1 MEPAKHPLDDASR
14 QWRTFAAM
22 FVAIFVGGLVL
33 VYGFIVLM
41 DPYGINPYAL
51 PIQRAIVSISQRYM
65 YPQLIRSHRFDSFVI
80 GTSTSRL
87 LDPRILNQTFH
98 ARFVNLGMDSMTAWE
113 QSTVMDYFVRKVG
126 VPKVLLVGLD
136 GVWCDSDAGSHRIT
150 FRGFP
155 GWLYK
160 DTAAPAF
167 AYLLNYGT
175 LEIAGRLVG
184 YQLGLYP
191 ERIRND
197 GFEVFVPPDDTYD
210 PERARRN
217 INRRPMPVDRR
228 DSPPPQFSFPALPWL
243 DAALVK
249 MPHSIKI
256 LTYMPVHVA
265 AQPAPGSREE
275 QAEIECKRQ
284 IAAIAANRHAVVIDW
299 RIASPITEDDANY
312 WDAVHYRLPL
322 AQRIARETAAAV
334 LSGSP
339 APDGAYRIV
348 VRAEGD
354 APDRRRGALP

>member
-1 MEPAKHPLDDASR
+1 MEPAKKPLNDVSR
-14 QWRTFAAM
+14 QWRAFVAM
-22 FVAIFVGGLVL
+22 FVAIFVGGLAL

-126 VPKVLLVGLD
+126 APKVLLVGLD
-136 GVWCDSDAGSHRIT
+136 GVWCDSDAVSHRIT

-155 GWLYK
+155 SWLYE

-175 LEIAGRLVG
+175 LEIAGRLMG

-217 INRRPMPVDRR
+217 IGRRPMPVDRR
-228 DSPPPQFSFPALPWL
+228 ESPPPQFSFPALAWL
-243 DAALVK
+243 DAALAK

-265 AQPAPGSREE
+265 AQPAPGSRQE
-275 QAEIECKRQ
+275 QTEIECKRQ

-334 LSGSP
+334 LNGSP
-339 APDGAYRIV
+339 AQDGGYRIV
-348 VRAEGD
+348 VRAEAH
-354 APDRRRGALP
+354 AP

>member
-1 MEPAKHPLDDASR
+1 MEPAKDLIDDASR
-14 QWRTFAAM
+14 QWRAFVAM
-22 FVAIFVGGLVL
+22 FAAIFVGGLVL
-33 VYGFIVLM
+33 VYAFIVLM

-65 YPQLIRSHRFDSFVI
+65 YPQLIRSHQFDSFVV

-126 VPKVLLVGLD
+126 APKVLLVGLD
-136 GVWCDSDAGSHRIT
+136 GIWCDSDAGDHRVT

-155 GWLYK
+155 SWLYE
-160 DTAAPAF
+160 DTVARAF
-167 AYLLNYGT
+167 AYLLNDGT
-175 LEIAGRLVG
+175 LEIAGRLLG

-217 INRRPMPVDRR
+217 IGRRPTPVDRR
-228 DSPPPQFSFPALPWL
+228 EGPPPQFSFPALSWL
-243 DAALVK
+243 DAALAK

-265 AQPAPGSREE
+265 AQPAPGTSQE

-284 IAAIAANRHAVVIDW
+284 IAAIAASRHAVVIDW
-299 RIASPITEDDANY
+299 RIASPITENDANY
-312 WDAVHYRLPL
+312 WDSLHYRLPL
-322 AQRIARETAAAV
+322 AQRIARETADAV
-334 LSGSP
+334 LNGSP
-339 APDGAYRIV
+339 AQDGAYQIV
-348 VRAEGD
+348 VRAAGD
-354 APDRRRGALP
+354 AP

>member
-1 MEPAKHPLDDASR
+1 MEPAKNPLDDASR
-14 QWRTFAAM
+14 QWRAFAAM

-65 YPQLIRSHRFDSFVI
+65 YPQLIRSHQFDSFVI

-126 VPKVLLVGLD
+126 APKVLLVGLD
-136 GVWCDSDAGSHRIT
+136 GVWCDSDAASHRIT

-155 GWLYK
+155 GWLYE

-197 GFEVFVPPDDTYD
+197 GFEVFVPPEDTYD

-228 DSPPPQFSFPALPWL
+228 ESPPPHFSFPALPWL
-243 DAALVK
+243 DAALAK

-265 AQPAPGSREE
+265 AQPAPGSRQE

-284 IAAIAANRHAVVIDW
+284 IAAIAAHRHAVVIDW

-334 LSGSP
+334 LNGSP

-354 APDRRRGALP
+354 APDRRRGASP

>member
-1 MEPAKHPLDDASR
+1 MGPPKSLMDDASR
-14 QWRTFAAM
+14 QWRGFVAM
-22 FVAIFVGGLVL
+22 FVTTFVGGLVL

-41 DPYGINPYAL
+41 DPYGINPYSL
-51 PIQRAIVSISQRYM
+51 PIQRPIVSISQRYM
-65 YPQLIRSHRFDSFVI
+65 YPQLIRSHQFDSFVI

-126 VPKVLLVGLD
+126 APKVLLVGLD
-136 GVWCDSDAGSHRIT
+136 GVWCDSDAVRHRIT

-155 GWLYK
+155 SWLYE
-160 DTAAPAF
+160 DTAARAF

-197 GFEVFVPPDDTYD
+197 GFEVFVPPDETYD

-217 INRRPMPVDRR
+217 LGRPRAPVDHRETA
-228 DSPPPQFSFPALPWL
+228 PPPLSFPALPWL
-243 DAALVK
+243 DQVLAK
-249 MPHSIKI
+249 MPNSIKI
-256 LTYMPVHVA
+256 LSYMPVHVA
-265 AQPAPGSREE
+265 AQPAPGSRQE

-284 IAAIAANRHAVVIDW
+284 IAAIAAHRHAVVVDW

-312 WDAVHYRLPL
+312 WDALHYRLPL
-322 AQRIARETAAAV
+322 AQRIARETADAV
-334 LSGSP
+334 LNGSP
-339 APDGAYRIV
+339 SLDGAYQIV
-348 VRAEGD
+348 VRSPGD
-354 APDRRRGALP
+354 AP

>member
-1 MEPAKHPLDDASR
+1 MEPAKKPLNHVSR
-14 QWRTFAAM
+14 QWRAFVAM
-22 FVAIFVGGLVL
+22 FVAIFVGGLAL

-41 DPYGINPYAL
+41 DPYGINPHAL

-65 YPQLIRSHRFDSFVI
+65 YPQLIRSHQFDSFVI

-126 VPKVLLVGLD
+126 APKVLLVGLD
-136 GVWCDSDAGSHRIT
+136 GVWCDSDAVSHRIT

-155 GWLYK
+155 SWLYE

-175 LEIAGRLVG
+175 LEIAGRLMG

-217 INRRPMPVDRR
+217 IGRRPMPVDRR
-228 DSPPPQFSFPALPWL
+228 ESPPPQFSFPALPWL
-243 DAALVK
+243 DAALAK

-265 AQPAPGSREE
+265 AQPAPGSRQE

-334 LSGSP
+334 LNGSP
-339 APDGAYRIV
+339 AQDGAYRIV
-348 VRAEGD
+348 LRAEAD
-354 APDRRRGALP
+354 AP

>member
-1 MEPAKHPLDDASR
+1 MEPAQGRIDDASR
-14 QWRTFAAM
+14 QWRAFVATFAT
-22 FVAIFVGGLVL
+22 IFVGGLGL
-33 VYGFIVLM
+33 VYGFIVLV

-65 YPQLIRSHRFDSFVI
+65 YPQLIRSRQFDAFVV

-87 LDPRILNQTFH
+87 LDPRILNQMFH

-126 VPKVLLVGLD
+126 EPKVLLVGLD
-136 GVWCDSDAGSHRIT
+136 GVWCDSDAVRHRIT

-155 GWLYK
+155 DWLYE
-160 DTAAPAF
+160 DTPTRAF

-217 INRRPMPVDRR
+217 IGRRPTPVDRR
-228 DSPPPQFSFPALPWL
+228 ESGSPQFSFPALPWL
-243 DAALVK
+243 DAALAR
-249 MPHSIKI
+249 MPNSTKI
-256 LTYMPVHVA
+256 LTFMPVHVA
-265 AQPAPGSREE
+265 AQPAPGTRQE
-275 QAEIECKRQ
+275 QAEIACKRQ
-284 IAAIAANRHAVVIDW
+284 IAAIAARRHAIVIDW
-299 RIASPITEDDANY
+299 RIASSITEDDGNY
-312 WDAVHYRLPL
+312 WDALHYRLPL
-322 AQRIARETAAAV
+322 AQRIARETAQAA
-334 LSGSP
+334 LNGLPSREG
-339 APDGAYRIV
+339 DYQIV
-348 VRAEGD
+348 VRAAGD
-354 APDRRRGALP
+354 VP